1 MEFRFESDP
10 LFDVE
15 PIYLGDSVVPLRLDI
30 GDFDSLRADSLRF
43 RIFAWIC
50 EVLRAGV
57 PESFFGSC
65 ALQSIEHMFGLKL
78 KSLM

>member
-30 GDFDSLRADSLRF
+30 GDFDLYVQ
-43 RIFAWIC
+43 IVFAS
-50 EVLRAGV
+50 EYLHGFENSRAGV

-65 ALQSIEHMFGLKL
+65 TTKH
-78 KSLM
+78 